1 MDTIVSY
8 EVIGEEI
15 NIKETLMEL
24 NNISYKIFMS
34 HITNNFANELLL
46 GKTNKVK
53 NGVNLNE

>member
-1 MDTIVSY
+1 
-8 EVIGEEI
+8 
-15 NIKETLMEL
+15 MEL